1 MSDTSAAGTAGRPT
15 PPAPA
20 VPADAAVPAP
30 DPRPPAVGGRLGR
43 LSGRVTRLPWGML
56 VAEAFFTV
64 AAILLALAADD
75 WRQRREERELAQ
87 VALRNFVRELEANR
101 EEVASVRGYH
111 DSLRV
116 SFAAAAER
124 SMTTQFRNIR
134 EVHPGFRGV
143 APAFLLESAWETAL
157 ATGALRHI
165 DYRVVHGLAAVYTTQ
180 RKLDGLNDQ
189 LLASIVSP
197 DVLGRNDIGMAARMG
212 ALYFSDV
219 TAMERGLL
227 GTYDQ
232 LLRELRPVIG
242 VDTGVVD
249 ATPATA
255 R

>member
-1 MSDTSAAGTAGRPT
+1 MSDTPPDDPAERPA
-15 PPAPA
+15 APA
-20 VPADAAVPAP
+20 SVAPADATVSAS
-30 DPRPPAVGGRLGR
+30 DTRPPVVGGRLGR
-43 LSGRVTRLPWGML
+43 LSARATRLPWGML
-56 VAEAFFTV
+56 LAEAFFTV

-101 EEVASVRGYH
+101 EELAGVRDYH

-134 EVHPGFRGV
+134 EVHPGFHGV

-165 DYRVVHGLAAVYTTQ
+165 DYRVVHALAAVYTTQ
-180 RKLDGLNDQ
+180 RNLDRLNDQ

-212 ALYFSDV
+212 ALYFGDV

-227 GTYDQ
+227 HTYDQ
-232 LLRELRPVIG
+232 LLRELRPVVDADGGG
-242 VDTGVVD
+242 VDT
-249 ATPATA
+249 TPAAA